1 MVGSKKDTTLKISQI
16 VLVIFI
22 MVLSIG
28 KTMAQT
34 KEFSVDPFDKV
45 IVSPHIQVNFVKGD
59 KESVYIEDISVPI
72 EKLNIEESGKTLH
85 IYLEG
90 AKTTTKSEKVHEDNY
105 DGKRSIYQ
113 GTIVQATIT
122 YKNLNDLS
130 LRGEETFVCKSLLE
144 GDKFQLKIYGES
156 EVSLNDVKL
165 NSLNTT
171 IYGEA
176 ELKIRSGNIG
186 KLKITSYGESEIT
199 ALNVQNE
206 YVKIT
211 AYGEGEFRLNVS
223 KELKVTAYGEAQIE
237 YKGNPEVNKGIIIG
251 ETTIRKIDY

>member
-156 EVSLNDVKL
+156 EVKLTDVKL

-186 KLKITSYGESEIT
+186 KLKITSYGESEVT
-199 ALNVQNE
+199 ALDVQNE

>member
-1 MVGSKKDTTLKISQI
+1 MVGSEKVIVLKISQI
-16 VLVIFI
+16 VMVIFV
-22 MVLSIG
+22 MVLGMG
-28 KTMAQT
+28 KSMAQT
-34 KEFSVDPFDKV
+34 KDFSVDPFDKV
-45 IVSPHIQVNFVKGD
+45 IVSPHIQVNFIQGD
-59 KESVYIEDISVPI
+59 EETVHIEDISVPI
-72 EKLNIEESGKTLH
+72 EKFNIESSGQTLH

-113 GTIVQATIT
+113 GTIVRATIT

-186 KLKITSYGESEIT
+186 KLKITSYGESEVT
-199 ALNVQNE
+199 ALDVQNE
-206 YVKIT
+206 SVKIT

-223 KELKVTAYGEAQIE
+223 KELKVTAYGEAEIE
-237 YKGNPEVNKGIIIG
+237 YKGNPEVNRGIIIG
-251 ETTIRKIDY
+251 EATIRKIDY